1 MNDAVT
7 NPQKLMVK
15 SVASMRLSVPS
26 VSVVSVRVSPARE
39 GKGMPEASRAFTT
52 GINTPVN
59 TRSTALQQPMLDLA

>member
-1 MNDAVT
+1 
-7 NPQKLMVK
+7 
-15 SVASMRLSVPS
+15 
-26 VSVVSVRVSPARE
+26 VSPARE